1 MFVNFIF
8 CLLGDTFPGQ
18 GALLKNFFSELK
30 RRNVVRVAI
39 AYVVVSWVILQFV
52 DIIQEI
58 VRFPGWFPQMVLVLL
73 IIGLPIALLLSWAYE
88 VTPEGVKKT
97 AEVDKSKSIT
107 HGTGQKINKLIIG
120 GLILAVGFL
129 LVDKFYLTPASPPV
143 EGEDLQAV
151 AEAKTATSIAVLPFV
166 NMSNDPDQE
175 YFSDGIS
182 EEILNVLVRIEGLSV
197 ASRTSSFAFKGRNP
211 NISEIADELNVDHIL
226 EGSVRKAGNRVRITA
241 QLIDVKTDRH
251 LWSETYDRELT
262 DIFKIQ
268 DEISN
273 AIVTALKETLG
284 METLEAVSVK
294 KLTDNMSAYEMYLKG
309 RELFFSRDDLM
320 ESVSLLEAAVKIDPK
335 FAQAWETLGAVYAV
349 IPFWGFENDRG
360 YFELSDQA
368 ALKALELDDN
378 LSMAY
383 AVLGSNK
390 TILVKDK
397 TDWVGGLADYDRALK
412 NDPKN
417 TTAYLWRGITYRTL
431 GFFDRAIAAMSKCV
445 EIDPAYE
452 NCVRHLAIAYIF
464 KGDYETAVDLYNK
477 GLETN
482 FINRENAF
490 VYPMLKTGN
499 RAGAL
504 LLADRAMGGVGAP
517 IGAWIR
523 ALESPDNISPKD
535 MDAYKKWLGNHQIS
549 ENSPFEIFLAFK
561 DYDFLAGTVTDTDYH
576 WNPTAK
582 DWRTTEGY
590 KRYIEEKGILD
601 FWLEAGFPPQ
611 CQPVGDDDFECD

>member
-1 MFVNFIF
+1 MN
-8 CLLGDTFPGQ
+8 
-18 GALLKNFFSELK
+18 NFFAELK

-39 AYVVVSWVILQFV
+39 AYAVVTWVILQFV
-52 DIIQEI
+52 DVIADPMSLPEWFQKVTI
-58 VRFPGWFPQMVLVLL
+58 VFLA
-73 IIGLPIALLLSWAYE
+73 IGFPIALIFSWAYE
-88 VTPEGVKKT
+88 VTPEGVMKT
-97 AEVDKSKSIT
+97 AEVDKSKSVT

-129 LVDKFYLTPASPPV
+129 LVDKFYLTPASPPG

-151 AEAKTATSIAVLPFV
+151 AEAKTVTSIAVLPFV

-211 NISEIADELNVDHIL
+211 NIPEIADMLNVDYIL

-284 METLEAVSVK
+284 MESLEAVSVK

-309 RELFFSRDDLM
+309 RGLFFSREDLL
-320 ESVSLLEAAVKIDPK
+320 ESVRLLEAVVEIDPN

-349 IPFWGFENDRG
+349 IPFWGFEYDRD

-368 ALKALELDDN
+368 ARKALELDAT

-390 TILVKDK
+390 TFAAKNPNFVE
-397 TDWVGGLADYDRALK
+397 GLADFDRAIE

-417 TTAYLWRGITYRTL
+417 ATAYLWRGISYRTL
-431 GFFDRAIAAMSKCV
+431 GFFDWAIAEISKCI

-452 NCVRHLAIAYIF
+452 NCVRHLAIVYVF
-464 KGDYETAVDLYNK
+464 KEDYETAVELYNQ

-482 FINRENAF
+482 FINLENAF

-499 RAGAL
+499 RGEAL

-523 ALESPDNISPKD
+523 ALESPDNISQKD
-535 MDAYKKWLGNHQIS
+535 MDSYKKWLTNHQVN
-549 ENSPFEIFLAFK
+549 ENSPFELFLAFK
-561 DYDFLAGTVTDTDYH
+561 DYDILPEMASDTDYH
-576 WNPTAK
+576 WDPAAK
-582 DWRTTEGY
+582 DWLNTVSY
-590 KRYIEEKGILD
+590 KHFIKKRGIFD